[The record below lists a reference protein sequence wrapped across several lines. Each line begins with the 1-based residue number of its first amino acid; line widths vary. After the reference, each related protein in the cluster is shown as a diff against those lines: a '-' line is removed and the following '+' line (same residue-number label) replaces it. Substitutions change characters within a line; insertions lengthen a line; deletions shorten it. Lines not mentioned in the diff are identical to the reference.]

1 MPMEGQWQPPD
12 EDTSAENEA
21 WHIRVRNIHKT
32 FGPHYVLR
40 GVDLDI
46 ARGKINV
53 IIGGS
58 GQGKS
63 VIMKHLMGLLKPDQ
77 GSIHVDGE
85 DIVPLSDVGLNRM
98 RKKFGMLFQYAA
110 LFDSMSVEENIIFPL
125 VEHGDP
131 DSDQSIDPSTGKPR
145 KRRRYTR
152 AEMHQIAVD
161 QLDKLALPQVLMKKF
176 PAELSGGQR
185 KRVGL
190 ARALVMKPEI
200 LLYDEPTTGLD
211 PVSTKNVDDMMRDV
225 SREHQ
230 VTSVIISHDMA
241 STFRIGDRISAL
253 YGGVIIASG
262 TPEEIKQ
269 TRHKWL
275 REFIGTSGAVQLP
288 DIDEKDLIV
297 DDLPDAAQSPPKGP
311 PKGPPH
317 GRKNVPRPRR

>member
-1 MPMEGQWQPPD
+1 MAWTPD
-12 EDTSAENEA
+12 SNENASEPSKP
-21 WHIRVRNIHKT
+21 WHIRVRGLHKT
-32 FGPHYVLR
+32 FGVHHVLR

-63 VIMKHLMGLLKPDQ
+63 VIMKHLMGLLKPDKGQ
-77 GSIHVDGE
+77 IYVDGT
-85 DIVPLSDVGLNRM
+85 DIVPLNDFELNQL

-110 LFDSMSVEENIIFPL
+110 LFDSLTVEENIIFPL

-131 DSDQSIDPSTGKPR
+131 TTPATYNDGRPR
-145 KRRRYTR
+145 KARRMSQS
-152 AEMHQIAVD
+152 ELHKIAVE
-161 QLDKLALPQVLMKKF
+161 QLDKLALPQVLLKKV
-176 PAELSGGQR
+176 PSELSGGQR

-190 ARALVMKPEI
+190 ARALVMKPQI

-211 PVSTKNVDDMMRDV
+211 PISTKNVDDMIRDV
-225 SREHQ
+225 SRDHA

-253 YGGVIIASG
+253 FGGRIIESG
-262 TPEEIKQ
+262 PPDEIRK

-275 REFIGTSGAVQLP
+275 RDFIGTSGAVTMAEVPEAEL
-288 DIDEKDLIV
+288 IEDED
-297 DDLPDAAQSPPKGP
+297 PASAAIAAP
-311 PKGPPH
+311 
-317 GRKNVPRPRR
+317 